1 MVILKSYKVNLTSYI
16 FKRQKKHHV
25 LKKGSIH
32 QGDTAILS
40 LYALDIE
47 APKPMKPK
55 LAEYK
60 VKIGSSTAIAEISIQ
75 QFE

>member
-1 MVILKSYKVNLTSYI
+1 MVILKSDKVNLTSYI

-55 LAEYK
+55 LAEDKNRQFY
-60 VKIGSSTAIAEISIQ
+60 SNSRNFNTAI
-75 QFE
+75 